1 MLSIFKKEIAQFFSS
16 LIGYIVIAF
25 FLVVIGLFMWVF
37 SDTSILEYNY
47 ATMEQLFVMAP
58 MVFLFLIPAI
68 TMSSFAEE
76 RVSGTIEF
84 LYTKPLRDS
93 EIVIGKYLANLVLV
107 IIAIIPTLVYYYSIQ
122 QLGAP
127 PGNLDDGEVIGSY
140 IGLISLAASFVAVG
154 IFASSITRNQIVA
167 FVLGA
172 FLCFVIYWGF
182 DYLGRMTAFTGTLDA
197 MIQQIGISYHY
208 DNISKGAIDSRD
220 IIYFAS
226 VVTFFIYLTFTALT
240 VRRQ

>member
-16 LIGYIVIAF
+16 LIGYMVIAF
-25 FLVVIGLFMWVF
+25 FLVIIGLFMWVF

-76 RVSGTIEF
+76 QVSGTIEF

-93 EIVIGKYLANLVLV
+93 EIVLGKYFANLVLV
-107 IIAIIPTLVYYYSIQ
+107 IFAILPTLVYYYSIQ

-182 DYLGRMTAFTGTLDA
+182 DYVGRMTVFTGTLDA
-197 MIQQIGISYHY
+197 LLQQIGISYHY

-220 IIYFAS
+220 IIYFVS
-226 VVTFFIYLTFTALT
+226 VVIFFIYLTFTALT

>member
-197 MIQQIGISYHY
+197 IIQQIGISYHY